1 MIKINLVTRE
11 GNSVVVEAE
20 KDSLLMEAIRDQ
32 GVDELEALCGG
43 QLSCAT
49 CHVYIDPAF
58 AARIPEITDFEDDL
72 LDSSDYRKPES
83 RLSCQIVCTAE
94 FDGMN
99 VEIAPE
105 N

>member
-1 MIKINLVTRE
+1 MIKINVLTRD
-11 GNSVVVEAE
+11 GNKIVVNANEDA
-20 KDSLLMEAIRDQ
+20 LLMEAIRDN
-32 GVDELEALCGG
+32 GIDELMALCGG

-58 AARIPEITDFEDDL
+58 ASLLPEISDFEDDL
-72 LDSSDYRKPES
+72 LDSSDYRKAGS
-83 RLSCQIVCTAE
+83 RLSCQIPCLTAFE
-94 FDGMN
+94 GMN